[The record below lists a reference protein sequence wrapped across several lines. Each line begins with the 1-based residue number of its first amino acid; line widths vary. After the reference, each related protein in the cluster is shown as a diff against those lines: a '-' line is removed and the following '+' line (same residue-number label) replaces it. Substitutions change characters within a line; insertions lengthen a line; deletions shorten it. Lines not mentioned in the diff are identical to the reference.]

1 MVILT
6 GTLLNAASI
15 NAQGTGGF
23 FNQQSSKEKLMLA
36 QIAGYETFLKEL
48 KSGYNTTEKGLNTAS
63 ELKNG
68 TFNLHN
74 AYYTSLQQV
83 NPVVTG
89 NPKGKAITDMQQ
101 KIASLFSE
109 ELSWQES
116 NKLLHPNELN
126 YLQQVYT
133 NLISKCNLDRQK
145 LSDVLTPGKLQMTD
159 AQRLDRLDKL
169 YSSTQDKYAFA
180 GSFTGKCRKV
190 AMQRQAEQRQK
201 NTLNNYTGYNEK
213 SN

>member
-1 MVILT
+1 
-6 GTLLNAASI
+6 
-15 NAQGTGGF
+15 
-23 FNQQSSKEKLMLA
+23 MLA

-101 KIASLFSE
+101 KIASLFTAE
-109 ELSWQES
+109 ISWQQS
-116 NKLLHPNELN
+116 NKLLHPDELN

-133 NLISKCNLDRQK
+133 NLISKCNLDRQE

-180 GSFTGKCRKV
+180 CSFTAKCRKV
-190 AMQRQAEQRQK
+190 ATQRQAEQQQK
-201 NTLNNYTGYNEK
+201 NTLKQLYGIQ
-213 SN
+213 